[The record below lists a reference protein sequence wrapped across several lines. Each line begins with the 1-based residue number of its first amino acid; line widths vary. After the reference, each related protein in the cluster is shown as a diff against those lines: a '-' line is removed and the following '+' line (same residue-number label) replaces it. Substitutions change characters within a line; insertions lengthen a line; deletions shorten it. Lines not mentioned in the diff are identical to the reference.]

1 MASGRRAS
9 SAKPDTRMVSAG
21 TCSSSASWNRRSNS
35 SARRTGCISLST
47 VPRGTRVTL
56 HNFLPLLA
64 LILNVSLAGITLLR
78 NSGSRLN
85 RLFVYFVGG
94 MAVWNLGVFML
105 RRAPDEPTAVFWEI
119 VIHTGVIALPAFYYH
134 FVLIF
139 LESTTRHRTS
149 LVVAYTLAIV
159 FNVINL
165 SGSPLFMSGVKST
178 YWGWAPATGPLY
190 TPFFIYFNFFLIYG
204 LLLRSYKDVESSF
217 RRNRATLILLG
228 TGVSLVGGVIDF
240 ARFILTRFVPAADLV
255 YPMGI
260 PANMIFALMLGTSI
274 VRYRLFD
281 VNVLVK
287 KGAIYLL
294 LRGVLTGTL
303 VTAESYADWDNV
315 NPLWVILPLGFLLTM
330 LVSPIGQRLEERIE
344 RLMFSRRRG
353 CYETLLDL
361 SKRMGSILDF
371 GRLMETLVHGLVRG
385 VPLTHCVLMIF
396 DPQRSAFVVYR
407 EDTTVGDGAGIV
419 SIRVDSPIVQW
430 LNQKGRVLVK
440 EEAKLNPEIA
450 AYFETAENELDA
462 IKAALIVP
470 LKIEGKL
477 TGILLVGEKLSG
489 DIFDEQELEVLAVLA
504 NQVAISL
511 ENARLYEELSG
522 SNAQL
527 MQASRLKSQ
536 FLASMSHE
544 LRTPLNSI
552 IGFSKVLLNRLD
564 GDLTERQEVYI
575 RSVHNS
581 GAHLLQ
587 LINGILDFSRIE
599 AGKVEMVSED
609 LDLHALIDECIESST
624 PLARGKQLK
633 VEKNVPLE
641 LPRLAADRTKVKQIL
656 LNLLSNAIKFT
667 SQGRV
672 LVGVAAEPGAVR
684 VKVSDTGIG
693 IRAEDLARLFEPFQQ
708 LDNPV
713 ARSAGGTGLGLA
725 ISKKFV
731 ELHGGRIWAESR
743 ENQGSTFHFT
753 LPLI

>member
-1 MASGRRAS
+1 
-9 SAKPDTRMVSAG
+9 
-21 TCSSSASWNRRSNS
+21 
-35 SARRTGCISLST
+35 
-47 VPRGTRVTL
+47 VPRGTCVTP

-64 LILNVSLAGITLLR
+64 LVLNVSLAGITLFR
-78 NSGSRLN
+78 NPGSRLN
-85 RLFVYFVGG
+85 RLFTYFVGG
-94 MAVWNLGVFML
+94 MAVWNFGVFML
-105 RRAPDEPTAVFWEI
+105 RRSPDEATAVFWEI

-149 LVVAYTLAIV
+149 LIVVYALALL
-159 FNVINL
+159 FSLINL
-165 SGSPLFMSGVKST
+165 SGSSLFMSGVKST

-190 TPFFIYFNFFLIYG
+190 TPFFVYFNCFLIYG
-204 LLLRSYKDVESSF
+204 LLHLVRTYNDVDSSF

-228 TGVSLVGGVIDF
+228 TLVSLIGGLIDF
-240 ARFILTRFVPAADLV
+240 ARFILARFVPAADLV

-260 PANMIFALMLGTSI
+260 PANMVFALMLGTSI

-281 VNVLVK
+281 VNVVVK

-294 LRGVLTGTL
+294 LWGALTSVL
-303 VTAESYADWDNV
+303 VAAEQYADWDQL
-315 NPLWVILPLGFLLTM
+315 NPLWVILPLGFVMTM
-330 LVSPIGQRLEERIE
+330 LVSPLGQRLEERIE
-344 RLMFSRRRG
+344 RVMFSRRRG

-385 VPLTHCVLMIF
+385 VPLTHCVLMIY
-396 DPQRSAFVVYR
+396 DAQRSAFVVYR
-407 EDTTVGDGAGIV
+407 EDATVGEGVGAV
-419 SIRVDSPIVQW
+419 AIRVDSRIVQW
-430 LNQKGRVLVK
+430 LNQTGRVLVK
-440 EEAKLNPEIA
+440 EEVKLNPEIA
-450 AYFETAENELDA
+450 AYFETAEGELDA
-462 IKAALIVP
+462 IKATLIVP

-489 DIFDEQELEVLAVLA
+489 DIFDDQELEVLAVLA

-511 ENARLYEELSG
+511 ENARLYEELSE

-552 IGFSKVLLNRLD
+552 IGFSKVLLNRFD
-564 GDLTERQEVYI
+564 GELTERQETYI

-599 AGKVEMVSED
+599 AGKLEMISEE
-609 LDLHALIDECIESST
+609 LDLHELIDECIESSM
-624 PLARGKQLK
+624 PLARGKQMKL
-633 VEKNVPLE
+633 EKTVPLE
-641 LPRLAADRTKVKQIL
+641 LPPLSGDRTKVKQIL

-667 SQGRV
+667 AQGRV
-672 LVGVAAEPGAVR
+672 LVSVVAEPDGIR
-684 VKVSDTGIG
+684 VSVADTGIG
-693 IRAEDLARLFEPFQQ
+693 IREDDLAHLFEPFQQ

-743 ENQGSTFHFT
+743 ENLGSTFHFT
-753 LPLI
+753 LPLT

>member
-1 MASGRRAS
+1 MT
-9 SAKPDTRMVSAG
+9 P
-21 TCSSSASWNRRSNS
+21 
-35 SARRTGCISLST
+35 
-47 VPRGTRVTL
+47 

-64 LILNVSLAGITLLR
+64 LVLNVSLAGITLFR
-78 NSGSRLN
+78 NPGSRLN
-85 RLFVYFVGG
+85 RLFTYFVGG
-94 MAVWNLGVFML
+94 MAVWNFGVFML
-105 RRAPDEPTAVFWEI
+105 RRSPDEATAVFWEI

-139 LESTTRHRTS
+139 LEGTTRHRTS
-149 LVVAYTLAIV
+149 LLVVYALALLFSI
-159 FNVINL
+159 INL
-165 SGSPLFMSGVKST
+165 SGSSLFMSGVKWT
-178 YWGWAPATGPLY
+178 YWGWAPATGLLY
-190 TPFFIYFNFFLIYG
+190 TPFFVYFNCFLIYG
-204 LLLRSYKDVESSF
+204 LLHLVRTYNDVDSSF

-228 TGVSLVGGVIDF
+228 TLVSLIGGLIDF
-240 ARFILTRFVPAADLV
+240 ARFILARFVPAADLV
-255 YPMGI
+255 YPLGI
-260 PANMIFALMLGTSI
+260 PANMVFALMLGTSI

-281 VNVLVK
+281 VNVVVK

-294 LRGVLTGTL
+294 LWGVLTSVL
-303 VTAESYADWDNV
+303 VAAEQYADWDQL
-315 NPLWVILPLGFLLTM
+315 NPLWVILPLGFVMTM
-330 LVSPIGQRLEERIE
+330 LVSPLGQRLEERIE
-344 RLMFSRRRG
+344 RVMFSRRRG

-385 VPLTHCVLMIF
+385 VPLTHCVLMIY
-396 DPQRSAFVVYR
+396 DAQRSAFVVYR
-407 EDTTVGDGAGIV
+407 EDATVGEGVGAV
-419 SIRVDSPIVQW
+419 AIRVDSRIVQW
-430 LNQKGRVLVK
+430 LNQTGRVLVK
-440 EEAKLNPEIA
+440 EEVKLNPEIA
-450 AYFETAENELDA
+450 AYFETAEGELDA
-462 IKAALIVP
+462 IKATLIVP

-489 DIFDEQELEVLAVLA
+489 DIFDDQELEVLAVLA

-511 ENARLYEELSG
+511 ENARLYEELSE

-552 IGFSKVLLNRLD
+552 IGFSKVLLNRFD
-564 GDLTERQEVYI
+564 GELTERQETYI

-599 AGKVEMVSED
+599 AGKLEMSSEE
-609 LDLHALIDECIESST
+609 LDLHELIDECIESSM
-624 PLARGKQLK
+624 PLARGKQMKL
-633 VEKNVPLE
+633 EKNVPLE
-641 LPRLAADRTKVKQIL
+641 LPPLSGDRTKVKQIL

-667 SQGRV
+667 VQGRV
-672 LVGVAAEPGAVR
+672 LVSVVAEPDAIR
-684 VKVSDTGIG
+684 VSVADTGIG
-693 IRAEDLARLFEPFQQ
+693 IREDDLAHLFEPFQQ
-708 LDNPV
+708 LDNPI

-753 LPLI
+753 LPLT

>member
-1 MASGRRAS
+1 M
-9 SAKPDTRMVSAG
+9 
-21 TCSSSASWNRRSNS
+21 
-35 SARRTGCISLST
+35 
-47 VPRGTRVTL
+47 TL

-64 LILNVSLAGITLLR
+64 LILNVSLAGITLFR
-78 NSGSRLN
+78 NPESRLN
-85 RLFVYFVGG
+85 RLFTYFVGG
-94 MAVWNLGVFML
+94 MAVWNFGVFML
-105 RRAPDEPTAVFWEI
+105 RRSPDEATAVFWEI

-139 LESTTRHRTS
+139 LESTTRHRWS
-149 LVVAYTLAIV
+149 LFVAYTLALV
-159 FNVINL
+159 FSVINL
-165 SGSPLFMSGVKST
+165 SGSTLFMHGVKST
-178 YWGWAPATGPLY
+178 YWGWAPATGILY
-190 TPFFIYFNFFLIYG
+190 TPFFVYFNFFLIYG
-204 LLLRSYKDVESSF
+204 LSHLIRVYKDVDSSF

-228 TGVSLVGGVIDF
+228 TLVSLVGGVIDF
-240 ARFILTRFVPAADLV
+240 ARFILARFIPAADLV

-260 PANMIFALMLGTSI
+260 PANMVFALMLGTSI

-281 VNVLVK
+281 VNVAVK
-287 KGAIYLL
+287 KSAVYLL
-294 LRGVLTGTL
+294 VWGVLTSVL
-303 VTAESYADWDNV
+303 VAAESYADWDNV
-315 NPLWVILPLGFLLTM
+315 NPLWVILPLGFVMTM
-330 LVSPIGQRLEERIE
+330 LVSPVGQRLEESIE
-344 RLMFSRRRG
+344 RVMFSRRRG

-361 SKRMGSILDF
+361 SKRMGAILDF

-385 VPLTHCVLMIF
+385 VPLTHCVLMIY
-396 DPQRSAFVVYR
+396 DAQRSAFAVYR
-407 EDTTVGDGAGIV
+407 EDASVGERGAV
-419 SIRVDSPIVQW
+419 APIRIDSRIVQW
-430 LNQKGRVLVK
+430 LNQTGRVLVK

-450 AYFETAENELDA
+450 AYFESAENELEA
-462 IKAALIVP
+462 INAALIVP

-489 DIFDEQELEVLAVLA
+489 DIFDDQELEVLAVLA

-511 ENARLYEELSG
+511 ENARLYEELSET
-522 SNAQL
+522 NAEL

-552 IGFSKVLLNRLD
+552 IGFSKVLLNRFD
-564 GDLTERQEVYI
+564 GELTERQETYI

-599 AGKVEMVSED
+599 AGKLEMVSEEV
-609 LDLHALIDECIESST
+609 DLHELIDECIESSM
-624 PLARGKQLK
+624 PLARGKHMK

-641 LPRLAADRTKVKQIL
+641 LPPLSGDRTKIKQIL

-667 SQGRV
+667 GQGRV
-672 LVGVAAEPGAVR
+672 LVSVVPEPDAIRVSVA
-684 VKVSDTGIG
+684 DTGIG
-693 IRAEDLARLFEPFQQ
+693 IREDDLARLFEPFQQ

-713 ARSAGGTGLGLA
+713 VRSAGGTGLGLA

-753 LPLI
+753 IPLT

>member
-1 MASGRRAS
+1 M
-9 SAKPDTRMVSAG
+9 TF
-21 TCSSSASWNRRSNS
+21 
-35 SARRTGCISLST
+35 
-47 VPRGTRVTL
+47 

-64 LILNVSLAGITLLR
+64 LILNVFLAGITLFR
-78 NSGSRLN
+78 NPESRLN
-85 RLFVYFVGG
+85 RLFTYFVGG
-94 MAVWNLGVFML
+94 MAVWNFGVFML
-105 RRAPDEPTAVFWEI
+105 RRAPDETTAVFWEV

-139 LESTTRHRTS
+139 LERTTRHRTS
-149 LVVAYTLAIV
+149 LLVAYTLALV
-159 FNVINL
+159 FSIINL
-165 SGSPLFMSGVKST
+165 SGSTLFMHGVKST
-178 YWGWAPATGPLY
+178 YWGWAPATGILY
-190 TPFFIYFNFFLIYG
+190 TPFFFYFNFFLIYG
-204 LLLRSYKDVESSF
+204 LAHLIRIYKDVDSSF

-228 TGVSLVGGVIDF
+228 TLVSLVGGVIDF
-240 ARFILTRFVPAADLV
+240 ARFILVRFVPAADLV

-260 PANMIFALMLGTSI
+260 PANMVFALMLGTSI

-281 VNVLVK
+281 VNVAVK
-287 KGAIYLL
+287 KSAVYLL
-294 LRGVLTGTL
+294 VWGVLTSVL
-303 VTAESYADWDNV
+303 VAAESYADLDQV
-315 NPLWVILPLGFLLTM
+315 NPLWIILPLGFVMTM
-330 LVSPIGQRLEERIE
+330 LVSPIGQRLEEWIE
-344 RLMFSRRRG
+344 RVMFSRRRG

-361 SKRMGSILDF
+361 SKRMGAILDF

-385 VPLTHCVLMIF
+385 VPLTHCVLMIY
-396 DPQRSAFVVYR
+396 DAQRSAFVVYR
-407 EDTTVGDGAGIV
+407 EDASVGERSTVAP
-419 SIRVDSPIVQW
+419 IRIDSRIVQW
-430 LNQKGRVLVK
+430 LNQTGRVLVK

-450 AYFETAENELDA
+450 AYFEAAENELDA

-489 DIFDEQELEVLAVLA
+489 DIFVDQELEVLAVLA

-511 ENARLYEELSG
+511 ENARLYEELSET
-522 SNAQL
+522 NAEL

-552 IGFSKVLLNRLD
+552 IGFSKVLLNRFD
-564 GDLTERQEVYI
+564 GELTERQETYI

-599 AGKVEMVSED
+599 AGKLEMIPEEV
-609 LDLHALIDECIESST
+609 DLHELIDECIESSM
-624 PLARGKQLK
+624 PLARGKQMK

-641 LPRLAADRTKVKQIL
+641 LPPLSGDRTKIKQIL

-667 SQGRV
+667 GQGRV
-672 LVGVAAEPGAVR
+672 LVSVVAEPDAVR
-684 VKVSDTGIG
+684 VSVADTGIG
-693 IRAEDLARLFEPFQQ
+693 IREDDLARLFEPFQQ

-713 ARSAGGTGLGLA
+713 VRSAGGTGLGLA

-753 LPLI
+753 LPLT

>member
-1 MASGRRAS
+1 
-9 SAKPDTRMVSAG
+9 
-21 TCSSSASWNRRSNS
+21 
-35 SARRTGCISLST
+35 
-47 VPRGTRVTL
+47 VTP

-64 LILNVSLAGITLLR
+64 LVLNVSLAGITLFR
-78 NSGSRLN
+78 NPGSRLN
-85 RLFVYFVGG
+85 RLFTYFVGG
-94 MAVWNLGVFML
+94 MAVWNFGVFML
-105 RRAPDEPTAVFWEI
+105 RRSPDEATAVFWEI

-139 LESTTRHRTS
+139 LEGTTRHRTS
-149 LVVAYTLAIV
+149 LLVVYALALLFSI
-159 FNVINL
+159 INL
-165 SGSPLFMSGVKST
+165 SGSALFMSGVKST
-178 YWGWAPATGPLY
+178 YWGWAPATGLLY
-190 TPFFIYFNFFLIYG
+190 TPFFVYFNCFLIYG
-204 LLLRSYKDVESSF
+204 LLHLVRTYNDVDSSF

-228 TGVSLVGGVIDF
+228 TLVSLIGGLIDF
-240 ARFILTRFVPAADLV
+240 ARFILARFVPAADLV

-260 PANMIFALMLGTSI
+260 PANMVFALMLGTSI

-281 VNVLVK
+281 VNVVVK

-294 LRGVLTGTL
+294 LWGVLTSVL
-303 VTAESYADWDNV
+303 VAAEQYADWDQL
-315 NPLWVILPLGFLLTM
+315 NPLWVILPLGFVMTM
-330 LVSPIGQRLEERIE
+330 LVSPLGQRLEERIE
-344 RLMFSRRRG
+344 RVMFSRRRG

-385 VPLTHCVLMIF
+385 VPLTHCVLMIY
-396 DPQRSAFVVYR
+396 DAQRSAFVVYR
-407 EDTTVGDGAGIV
+407 EDATVGEGVGAV
-419 SIRVDSPIVQW
+419 AIRVDSRIVQW
-430 LNQKGRVLVK
+430 LNQTGRVLVK
-440 EEAKLNPEIA
+440 EEVKLNPEIA
-450 AYFETAENELDA
+450 AYFETAEGELDA
-462 IKAALIVP
+462 IKATLIVP
-470 LKIEGKL
+470 LKIESKL

-489 DIFDEQELEVLAVLA
+489 DIFDDQELEVLAVLA

-511 ENARLYEELSG
+511 ENARLYEELSE

-527 MQASRLKSQ
+527 LQASRLKSQ

-552 IGFSKVLLNRLD
+552 IGFSKVLLNRFD
-564 GDLTERQEVYI
+564 GELTERQETYI

-599 AGKVEMVSED
+599 AGKLEMISEE
-609 LDLHALIDECIESST
+609 LDLHELIDECIESSM
-624 PLARGKQLK
+624 PLARGKQMKL
-633 VEKNVPLE
+633 EKNVPLE
-641 LPRLAADRTKVKQIL
+641 LPPLSGDRTKVKQIL

-667 SQGRV
+667 AQGRV
-672 LVGVAAEPGAVR
+672 LVSVVAEPDAIR
-684 VKVSDTGIG
+684 VSVADTGIG
-693 IRAEDLARLFEPFQQ
+693 IREDDLAHLFEPFQQ

-731 ELHGGRIWAESR
+731 ELHGGRIWTESR

-753 LPLI
+753 LPLT

>member
-1 MASGRRAS
+1 MT
-9 SAKPDTRMVSAG
+9 P
-21 TCSSSASWNRRSNS
+21 
-35 SARRTGCISLST
+35 
-47 VPRGTRVTL
+47 

-64 LILNVSLAGITLLR
+64 LVLNVSLAGITLFR
-78 NSGSRLN
+78 NPGSRLN
-85 RLFVYFVGG
+85 RLFTYFVGG
-94 MAVWNLGVFML
+94 MAVWNFGVFML
-105 RRAPDEPTAVFWEI
+105 RRSPDEATAVFWEI

-149 LVVAYTLAIV
+149 LLVVYALALLFSI
-159 FNVINL
+159 INL
-165 SGSPLFMSGVKST
+165 SGSSLFMSGVKST
-178 YWGWAPATGPLY
+178 YWGWAPATGLLY
-190 TPFFIYFNFFLIYG
+190 TPFFVYFNCFLIYG
-204 LLLRSYKDVESSF
+204 LLHLVRTYHDVDSSF

-228 TGVSLVGGVIDF
+228 TLVSLIGGLIDF
-240 ARFILTRFVPAADLV
+240 ARFILARFVPAADFV
-255 YPMGI
+255 YPLGI
-260 PANMIFALMLGTSI
+260 PANMVFALMLGTSI

-281 VNVLVK
+281 VNVVVK

-294 LRGVLTGTL
+294 LWGVLTSVL
-303 VTAESYADWDNV
+303 VAAEQYADWDEL
-315 NPLWVILPLGFLLTM
+315 NPLLVILPLGFLMTM
-330 LVSPIGQRLEERIE
+330 LVSPLGHRLEERIE
-344 RLMFSRRRG
+344 RVMFSRRRG

-385 VPLTHCVLMIF
+385 VPLTHCVLMIY
-396 DPQRSAFVVYR
+396 DAERSAFVVYR
-407 EDTTVGDGAGIV
+407 EDATVGEGVGAV
-419 SIRVDSPIVQW
+419 AIRGDSRIVQW
-430 LNQKGRVLVK
+430 LNQTGRVLVK
-440 EEAKLNPEIA
+440 EEVKLNPEIA
-450 AYFETAENELDA
+450 AYFETAEGELDA
-462 IKAALIVP
+462 IKATLIVP
-470 LKIEGKL
+470 LKIESKL

-489 DIFDEQELEVLAVLA
+489 DIFDDQELEVLAVLA

-511 ENARLYEELSG
+511 ENARLYEELSE

-527 MQASRLKSQ
+527 LQASRLKSQ

-552 IGFSKVLLNRLD
+552 IGFSKVLLNRFD
-564 GDLTERQEVYI
+564 GELTERQETYI

-599 AGKVEMVSED
+599 AGKLEMIAEE
-609 LDLHALIDECIESST
+609 LDLHELIDECIESSM
-624 PLARGKQLK
+624 PLARGKQMKL
-633 VEKNVPLE
+633 EKNVPLE
-641 LPRLAADRTKVKQIL
+641 LPPLSGDRTKVKQIL

-667 SQGRV
+667 AQGRV
-672 LVGVAAEPGAVR
+672 LVSVVAEPDAIR
-684 VKVSDTGIG
+684 VSVADTGIG
-693 IRAEDLARLFEPFQQ
+693 IREDDLAHLFEPFQQ
-708 LDNPV
+708 LDNPI

-753 LPLI
+753 LPLT